1 MAKQQLLLVDAD
13 SRSARVLE
21 VSLRN
26 EGFTVTTAESAES
39 ALDKLEHASPDL
51 ILSETRL
58 PAMDGFELVREIKSR
73 PALKDVPIV
82 FLTEQDA
89 LDDKLRGLEL
99 GVDDYLAK
107 PIYVRE
113 LVTRVHL
120 LLARKNQERVAK
132 QKQSRTRF
140 SGSLE
145 DVAVVDLMQTIDV
158 SGKSGIA
165 QITSGNRHAKLYFRQ
180 GQLVDAQLGKLKG
193 EEAVYRALTWTRGSF
208 DVDFRPVDV
217 PAVIESSTQALLM
230 EGMRRVDEWG
240 RLAEQLPP
248 GSALLDINHD
258 ALLEC
263 LTDIPDELNGILRLI
278 DGKKTLLDVIDA
290 SPFDDLS
297 TLSVLSKLYFEGL
310 LCVAD
315 TDASE
320 GEESDAG
327 PEVARAATSSARQSV
342 PAESVMRRPAPSQE
356 PSAPRTTVRTSRPPL
371 STSVIPMPASVK
383 TLRPPVVGPAAPARG
398 SAPPQSGIAPPA
410 RASAPP
416 APPPEPKITPAHGTP
431 TPDAVE
437 RRSSPV
443 SVTPHSVPPVESRP
457 RSAWSSPLTNGHGNR
472 RSSPE
477 ELAERVARVAQ
488 VFTDPPEGEPH
499 TPRSIWDEPVARSDE
514 DDEEP
519 VSQALVPKV
528 IINVIDQKGAAGE
541 ERPSDPGSKPAPR
554 KVDDERADNSRNAPT
569 APPTGGYGPRSGRTS
584 ERVTKPVVSPS
595 VRPGADVHTKPT
607 VQAAPVTKASASNI
621 APSKEHELAA
631 ESGDEHDAFFHQGYE
646 GTYDGGPKSAAPP
659 PPDSTDEAEVVIPR
673 AARTPEQRERAR
685 RNTRIVLGVVVA
697 GVLIVL
703 VGLARMKS
711 NADNAR
717 SSENANAPPL
727 VQPPP
732 PAAPAPP
739 VVPAPVNTPSAD
751 AGAAR
756 VEPEPLPPPEPPPPV
771 TNVVPAAPRKP
782 AAAAPAAAPVP
793 ALPPPEPI
801 IDPLAEDPAATGPSG
816 TGGKPPTATYPIP
829 EKR

>member
-21 VSLRN
+21 VSLRS

-165 QITSGNRHAKLYFRQ
+165 QITNGNRHAKLYFRQ
-180 GQLVDAQLGKLKG
+180 GQLIDAQLGKLKG

-310 LCVAD
+310 LSVAD

-320 GEESDAG
+320 DSDAE
-327 PEVARAATSSARQSV
+327 PEVVRAATSSARQSA
-342 PAESVMRRPAPSQE
+342 PAQSVVRRPAPSQE
-356 PSAPRTTVRTSRPPL
+356 PSAPRTTIRTSRPPL

-398 SAPPQSGIAPPA
+398 SAPPA

-416 APPPEPKITPAHGTP
+416 PEPKTTPAQGTP

-443 SVTPHSVPPVESRP
+443 AVTPHSVPPAESRP
-457 RSAWSSPLTNGHGNR
+457 RSAWSSPLTNGHANR

-499 TPRSIWDEPVARSDE
+499 TPRSIWDEPIARSD
-514 DDEEP
+514 DDDAEP

-528 IINVIDQKGAAGE
+528 IINVIDQKGAAAE

-554 KVDDERADNSRNAPT
+554 KVDELRADNARNAPT
-569 APPTGGYGPRSGRTS
+569 APPTGGYGPRPGRTS

-595 VRPGADVHTKPT
+595 VRPVADVHTKPT
-607 VQAAPVTKASASNI
+607 VQAAPVTKATPSHVSPGKGHEP
-621 APSKEHELAA
+621 AP

-659 PPDSTDEAEVVIPR
+659 PPDSTDEAEIVIPR

-685 RNTRIVLGVVVA
+685 RNTRIVLGVVVV

-711 NADNAR
+711 NADSAR

-727 VQPPP
+727 AQPPP
-732 PAAPAPP
+732 P
-739 VVPAPVNTPSAD
+739 PAPVAPVLPAPVITPSAD

-756 VEPEPLPPPEPPPPV
+756 VEPEPPPPPEPPPV
-771 TNVVPAAPRKP
+771 TNVAPAAPRKP
-782 AAAAPAAAPVP
+782 AAAAPAVAPVP
-793 ALPPPEPI
+793 ALPPPDPI
-801 IDPLAEDPAATGPSG
+801 LDPLAEDPAATGPSG

>member
-21 VSLRN
+21 VSLRS

-180 GQLVDAQLGKLKG
+180 GQLIDAQLGKLKG

-208 DVDFRPVDV
+208 DVDFRPVDA
-217 PAVIESSTQALLM
+217 PAVIESSTQGLLM

-248 GSALLDINHD
+248 GNARLDINHD

-263 LTDIPDELNGILRLI
+263 LTDIPDELNGILRLV
-278 DGKKTLLDVIDA
+278 DGRKTLLDVIDA

-310 LCVAD
+310 LSVAD
-315 TDASE
+315 TGASE
-320 GEESDAG
+320 GDDSDVEQSA
-327 PEVARAATSSARQSV
+327 PPAEPSSARQHAPAQSV
-342 PAESVMRRPAPSQE
+342 VRRPTPSPE
-356 PSAPRTTVRTSRPPL
+356 PSAPRTTIRTSRPPY
-371 STSVIPMPASVK
+371 STGVIPMPASVK

-398 SAPPQSGIAPPA
+398 SAPPAQPHEA
-410 RASAPP
+410 
-416 APPPEPKITPAHGTP
+416 KTTPAQGTP
-431 TPDAVE
+431 TPEAVA
-437 RRSSPV
+437 RRSSTPV
-443 SVTPHSVPPVESRP
+443 AVTPHTVPPVESRP
-457 RSAWSSPLTNGHGNR
+457 RSAWSSPLTNGHASR

-499 TPRSIWDEPVARSDE
+499 TPRSLWDEPIARGDA
-514 DDEEP
+514 DADADAEP
-519 VSQALVPKV
+519 ASVALVPKV
-528 IINVIDQKGAAGE
+528 IINVVDPKSAEQ

-554 KVDDERADNSRNAPT
+554 KLDEARGDDPRSAPT
-569 APPTGGYGPRSGRTS
+569 APPAGGYGPRSARVS
-584 ERVTKPVVSPS
+584 ERAPRPAVSASAGPI
-595 VRPGADVHTKPT
+595 ADVHTKPT
-607 VQAAPVTKASASNI
+607 VQAAPVIRASASKEREPAASKGHEP
-621 APSKEHELAA
+621 APEA
-631 ESGDEHDAFFHQGYE
+631 GDEHDAFFNQGYE

-659 PPDSTDEAEVVIPR
+659 PPDSSDVAEPVVPR
-673 AARTPEQRERAR
+673 AERTSEQRERAR
-685 RNTRIVLGVVVA
+685 RNTRIVLGVLVA

-703 VGLARMKS
+703 VGLARMKA
-711 NADNAR
+711 NADSAGGN
-717 SSENANAPPL
+717 EGANAPPL
-727 VQPPP
+727 AQQPPPPPLPPPPIVPVPATTPSVDAGASRAEPAPPPAPAPPP
-732 PAAPAPP
+732 PAAAVAP
-739 VVPAPVNTPSAD
+739 
-751 AGAAR
+751 
-756 VEPEPLPPPEPPPPV
+756 
-771 TNVVPAAPRKP
+771 APRKP
-782 AAAAPAAAPVP
+782 PSPAPAAPPLP
-793 ALPPPEPI
+793 APPPPDPM

-816 TGGKPPTATYPIP
+816 AGGKPPTAAYPIP